1 MTAQQYEIYWVD
13 LNPTRGSEMNKIRPC
28 VIVSPDDMNK
38 HLNTIIVAPITST
51 KKTYPYRVTCNIG
64 DIALDQLRT
73 VDIIRLKDFI
83 QNLSAVNIHE
93 VKCVLQEMLVN

>member
-1 MTAQQYEIYWVD
+1 MTSMQYEIYWVD

-38 HLNTIIVAPITST
+38 HLNTIIVAPITSS
-51 KKTYPYRVTCNIG
+51 KKIYPYRITCDIG

-73 VDIIRLKDFI
+73 VDKTRLRDFI
-83 QNLSAVNIHE
+83 QKLPAAKINE
-93 VKCVLQEMLVN
+93 VKYVLQEMLVN

>member
-1 MTAQQYEIYWVD
+1 MQYEIYWVD

-38 HLNTIIVAPITST
+38 HLNTIIVAPITSS
-51 KKTYPYRVTCNIG
+51 KKIYPYRITCDIG

-73 VDIIRLKDFI
+73 VDKTRLRDFI
-83 QNLSAVNIHE
+83 QKLPAAKINE
-93 VKCVLQEMLVN
+93 VKYVLQEMLVN